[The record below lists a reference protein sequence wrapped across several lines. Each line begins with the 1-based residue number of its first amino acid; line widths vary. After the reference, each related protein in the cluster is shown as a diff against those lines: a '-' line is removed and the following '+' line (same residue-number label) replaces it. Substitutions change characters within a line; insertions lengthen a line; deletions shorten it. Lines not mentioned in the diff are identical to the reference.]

1 MNAVDPDHP
10 AQLLVKDNHSG
21 RTFLIDTGA
30 QVSLLPPTAHARRHP
45 SPTAPKLVA
54 ANGISIASYGTQQ
67 THVQLGKRKFTVTF
81 IIADVRRP
89 ILGADFLRRHK
100 LLVDLCGQK
109 LIDAHSFQSYACA
122 ATSNNL
128 CVSPVATVD
137 SNHYKQ
143 CLLQQYPELLRPTFH
158 AARPSHDV
166 SHYITTDGPPVHCK
180 TRRLPPDR
188 LAIAKAEF
196 LEMEKM
202 GIVRKSK
209 IPWSSALHMV
219 PKGKG
224 WRPCG
229 DYRRLNAATVPD
241 RYPIPNMSDVSA
253 RLAGNTIFTKI
264 DLVRGYHQIPIAE
277 TDIPKTAI
285 TTPFGLWEFLRMP
298 FGLRNAGQTFQWMI
312 DQVLLDLPF
321 VFTYLDDI
329 LVASSSPENHMHHL
343 KEVFKRLSENSLI
356 ISLEKCVFGADQ
368 VDFLGHH
375 ISQQGCSPRK
385 AKMDA
390 MQSFPPPTDSKQL
403 EQFLGMINFYRKFLP
418 NGAALLKPLYEA
430 VKGTHKKTQLN
441 WTSDMQTAFNAAKCS
456 LSASATLA
464 HPLPNSAIALTTDA
478 SDIGIGACLEQHTER
493 GWQPISFFSK
503 KLKKSEQK
511 YSTFDRE
518 LLALYE
524 AVRHFRYFLEG
535 RNFIMFTDHQPLV
548 KSLHKQSDPWSTRQQ
563 RHLSYISE
571 HSTDIRHIAGK
582 HNIIADYLSR
592 SPISDTCNQVS
603 MGLDLQALAAAQST
617 CQDTQSYRTAITGM
631 TVADVPVHEG
641 GPSLLCDTS
650 SSKPRPIV
658 PPGHRRH
665 VFDLLHGLS
674 HPSSRAS
681 KELICSRYVWH
692 GMKKDITHWC
702 NECLSCQ
709 ASKIQ
714 RHYRAPVEA
723 IPVPPRR
730 FTHVHVDI
738 VGPLPTSRGYTYLLT
753 ILDRTTRWPEAV
765 PLQDITAASC
775 ARAFMTGWVARF
787 GVPLQMTSDRGRQFI
802 SSLWSEMARSLGTQ
816 LHRTTSYHPQA
827 NEMVERFHRSL
838 KASLRARLHDGNWI
852 DELPWVL
859 LGLRTA
865 TKEDLQTSPAEMVFG
880 DSPLLPGE
888 FASSGK
894 TPFFP
899 SFTQTSTTSP
909 QHHRVDTPT
918 PLATL
923 ARTKYVFVRVGSQHP
938 SLQRPYQGPFKV
950 IQTGNKTFKVLMNKG
965 PKNN

>member
-1 MNAVDPDHP
+1 
-10 AQLLVKDNHSG
+10 
-21 RTFLIDTGA
+21 
-30 QVSLLPPTAHARRHP
+30 
-45 SPTAPKLVA
+45 
-54 ANGISIASYGTQQ
+54 
-67 THVQLGKRKFTVTF
+67 
-81 IIADVRRP
+81 
-89 ILGADFLRRHK
+89 
-100 LLVDLCGQK
+100 
-109 LIDAHSFQSYACA
+109 
-122 ATSNNL
+122 
-128 CVSPVATVD
+128 
-137 SNHYKQ
+137 
-143 CLLQQYPELLRPTFH
+143 
-158 AARPSHDV
+158 
-166 SHYITTDGPPVHCK
+166 
-180 TRRLPPDR
+180 
-188 LAIAKAEF
+188 
-196 LEMEKM
+196 M

-209 IPWSSALHMV
+209 SPWSSALHMV

-298 FGLRNAGQTFQWMI
+298 FGLRNAGQTFQRMI

-368 VDFLGHH
+368 VDFLEHH

-390 MQSFPPPTDSKQL
+390 IQSFPPHTDSKQL
-403 EQFLGMINFYRKFLP
+403 QQF
-418 NGAALLKPLYEA
+418 
-430 VKGTHKKTQLN
+430 
-441 WTSDMQTAFNAAKCS
+441 
-456 LSASATLA
+456 LA
-464 HPLPNSAIALTTDA
+464 HPLPNSTIALTTDA

-535 RNFIMFTDHQPLV
+535 RNCIMFTDHQPLV

-658 PPGHRRH
+658 PPGYRRH

-827 NEMVERFHRSL
+827 NGMVERFHRSL
-838 KASLRARLHDGNWI
+838 KASLRARVHDGNWI

-865 TKEDLQTSPAEMVFG
+865 TKEDLQNSPVEMVFG

-923 ARTKYVFVRVGSQHP
+923 ARSKYVFVRVGLQHP

-965 PKNN
+965 PQTISVDRLKPAKVSPQTQTRAGRIVNEPDRWHY

>member
-1 MNAVDPDHP
+1 M
-10 AQLLVKDNHSG
+10 
-21 RTFLIDTGA
+21 
-30 QVSLLPPTAHARRHP
+30 
-45 SPTAPKLVA
+45 A
-54 ANGISIASYGTQQ
+54 ANGSSIASYGTQQ
-67 THVQLGKRKFTVTF
+67 THLQLGKCKFTVTF

-122 ATSNNL
+122 ATNNDL

-137 SNHYKQ
+137 SNRYKQ

-166 SHYITTDGPPVHCK
+166 SHYITTEGPPVHCK

-209 IPWSSALHMV
+209 SPWSSALHMV

-229 DYRRLNAATVPD
+229 DNCR
-241 RYPIPNMSDVSA
+241 
-253 RLAGNTIFTKI
+253 
-264 DLVRGYHQIPIAE
+264 HQIPIAE

-298 FGLRNAGQTFQWMI
+298 FGLRNAGQTFQRMI

-375 ISQQGCSPRK
+375 ISQQGYSPRK

-390 MQSFPPPTDSKQL
+390 IQSFPPPTDSKQL
-403 EQFLGMINFYRKFLP
+403 QQFLGMINFYRKFLP
-418 NGAALLKPLYEA
+418 NRAALLKPLYEA

-464 HPLPNSAIALTTDA
+464 HPLPNSTIALTTDA

-493 GWQPISFFSK
+493 SWQSISFFSK

-582 HNIIADYLSR
+582 HNIIA
-592 SPISDTCNQVS
+592 ISDTCNQVS

-658 PPGHRRH
+658 PSGYRRQ
-665 VFDLLHGLS
+665 VFDLFHGLS

-692 GMKKDITHWC
+692 GMKKDIIGAM
-702 NECLSCQ
+702 NV
-709 ASKIQ
+709 
-714 RHYRAPVEA
+714 YPVKHQKF
-723 IPVPPRR
+723 R
-730 FTHVHVDI
+730 
-738 VGPLPTSRGYTYLLT
+738 
-753 ILDRTTRWPEAV
+753 
-765 PLQDITAASC
+765 DITE
-775 ARAFMTGWVARF
+775 
-787 GVPLQMTSDRGRQFI
+787 RQ
-802 SSLWSEMARSLGTQ
+802 
-816 LHRTTSYHPQA
+816 
-827 NEMVERFHRSL
+827 
-838 KASLRARLHDGNWI
+838 
-852 DELPWVL
+852 
-859 LGLRTA
+859 
-865 TKEDLQTSPAEMVFG
+865 
-880 DSPLLPGE
+880 
-888 FASSGK
+888 
-894 TPFFP
+894 
-899 SFTQTSTTSP
+899 
-909 QHHRVDTPT
+909 
-918 PLATL
+918 
-923 ARTKYVFVRVGSQHP
+923 
-938 SLQRPYQGPFKV
+938 
-950 IQTGNKTFKVLMNKG
+950 
-965 PKNN
+965 

>member
-10 AQLLVKDNHSG
+10 AQLLVNDNHSG

-30 QVSLLPPTAHARRHP
+30 QVSLLPATAHARRHP

-54 ANGISIASYGTQQ
+54 ANGSSIASYGTQQ

-122 ATSNNL
+122 ATNNDL

-143 CLLQQYPELLRPTFH
+143 CLLQHYPKLLRPTFH
-158 AARPSHDV
+158 VAR
-166 SHYITTDGPPVHCK
+166 
-180 TRRLPPDR
+180 
-188 LAIAKAEF
+188 
-196 LEMEKM
+196 
-202 GIVRKSK
+202 
-209 IPWSSALHMV
+209 
-219 PKGKG
+219 
-224 WRPCG
+224 
-229 DYRRLNAATVPD
+229 
-241 RYPIPNMSDVSA
+241 
-253 RLAGNTIFTKI
+253 
-264 DLVRGYHQIPIAE
+264 Q
-277 TDIPKTAI
+277 
-285 TTPFGLWEFLRMP
+285 
-298 FGLRNAGQTFQWMI
+298 
-312 DQVLLDLPF
+312 
-321 VFTYLDDI
+321 
-329 LVASSSPENHMHHL
+329 
-343 KEVFKRLSENSLI
+343 
-356 ISLEKCVFGADQ
+356 
-368 VDFLGHH
+368 
-375 ISQQGCSPRK
+375 
-385 AKMDA
+385 
-390 MQSFPPPTDSKQL
+390 
-403 EQFLGMINFYRKFLP
+403 QFLGMINFYRKFLP

-464 HPLPNSAIALTTDA
+464 HPLPNSTIALTTDA

-548 KSLHKQSDPWSTRQQ
+548 KSLHIQADPWSTRQQ

-592 SPISDTCNQVS
+592 SPISDTCNRVS

-641 GPSLLCDTS
+641 GPSFLCDTS

-658 PPGHRRH
+658 PPGYRRH

-674 HPSSRAS
+674 HLSSRAS

-714 RHYRAPVEA
+714 RHYRALVEA

-738 VGPLPTSRGYTYLLT
+738 VGPWPTSRGSTYLLT

-899 SFTQTSTTSP
+899 SFTQTSTSSP

-923 ARTKYVFVRVGSQHP
+923 ARSKYVFVRVGPQHP

-965 PKNN
+965 PQTISVDRLKPAKANVH